1 MAYNFK
7 NIVDVAKNLEP
18 TIFTDEQ
25 LTTINELIKYQD
37 YYDNKAF
44 KYIEEEYPEFRHGKV
59 EGGDYKPAQISFNY
73 AKRIVNQ
80 GAAWQFEVPIDFNCT
95 SVLTDKKDSKTP
107 SRSDEIEKDLYDI
120 HKKNLMDI
128 KLLQSAIESNIA
140 GGVVFKLKYD
150 EDKKN
155 VRILPRN
162 RIECFPVCK
171 FDDYEDIYKV
181 HFIAFQDEKTIW
193 KQTFELVKNPN
204 GSKVCWVS
212 EALYDT
218 QNIKE
223 PKEVIIELQPLK
235 INGKSLDFM
244 PVYIIPNMAQL
255 GEIWGP
261 SEIRDLISIIN
272 EIHKK
277 YSDLSDSLR
286 FDMFAITIFLN
297 AKLPVDEKGNVS
309 LKNKAGAAWRVMGM
323 SPNDTMKPDV
333 FKLQSTFNYTET
345 LTFLINS
352 LVSALYEFAEA
363 VNISPEKVTGL
374 PALSGIALKLLF
386 ATIISKTNRKNT
398 VWKAKLAEIY
408 MGALKIKS
416 LTESYEIPE
425 DLDIEIIT
433 HVPMPQNELEAVQIA
448 TNKLAA
454 GLSSVET
461 EMNKLGIE
469 NPEVELA
476 KIVAERLQYDK
487 VMNVD
492 TRNQSNTNTNTNN
505 QNGNQ

>member
-1 MAYNFK
+1 MYDFK
-7 NIVDVAKNLEP
+7 NIIDLAKVTEP
-18 TIFTDEQ
+18 TIFSDKE
-25 LTTINELIKYQD
+25 LDVINSLIKFQD
-37 YYDNKAF
+37 YYDNRAF

-73 AKRIVNQ
+73 AKRIVDQ
-80 GAAWQFEVPIDFNCT
+80 GAAWQFEVPIDFNCK
-95 SVLTDKKDSKTP
+95 SVSTDKKDSKIP
-107 SRSDEIEKDLYDI
+107 SRSKEIEKDLYDI

-150 EDKKN
+150 EDKKH

-193 KQTFELVKNPN
+193 KQTYELVKNPN
-204 GSKVCWVS
+204 GNKVCWIS

-223 PKEVIIELQPLK
+223 PKQVIIELQQLK
-235 INGKSLDFM
+235 INGKPLDFM
-244 PVYIIPNMAQL
+244 PVYIIPNMSQL
-255 GEIWGP
+255 GEIWGS
-261 SEIRDLISIIN
+261 SEIRDQVSIIN

-277 YSDLSDSLR
+277 YSDLSDSLK
-286 FDMFAITIFLN
+286 FDMFAITVFLN
-297 AKLPVDEKGNVS
+297 AKLPTDEKGAVS
-309 LKNKAGAAWRVMGM
+309 LKNKAGAAWRVMGL
-323 SPNDTMKPDV
+323 SPTNDVKPDV

-352 LVSALYEFAEA
+352 LVSALYEFSET

-398 VWKAKLAEIY
+398 IWKAKLAEIY
-408 MGALKIKS
+408 MGALKIKQ
-416 LTESYEIPE
+416 LYEGSYDIPD

-433 HVPMPQNELEAVQIA
+433 HIPMPSNELEAVQIA
-448 TNKLAA
+448 TQKLAA

-469 NPEVELA
+469 NPEEEIA
-476 KIVAERLQYDK
+476 KILAEKMQYDK
-487 VMNVD
+487 TLSSD
-492 TRNQSNTNTNTNN
+492 TRNNKPVEDNKD
-505 QNGNQ
+505 GNQ